1 MKKIHMA
8 ILGSGNIAR
17 TMAATMKRMKNVQC
31 YGVASRDLEKAK
43 TFAAEYGFKKAYGSY
58 EELVK
63 DPKVELIYVATPHSH
78 HFEHA
83 KLCIDNG
90 KPVICEKAFT
100 ANAKQ
105 AIELIEYARSKE
117 VFITEA
123 IWTRY
128 MPMVATI
135 KGMIGSG
142 IIGEPTYLT
151 CNLGYMI
158 EHVQRLQDPALA
170 GGALLDVGVYT
181 LNFAS
186 MIFGDKIKKITS
198 SCTYTQSGVD
208 ASNAVAILFEDGKIA
223 NIGSTMRGV
232 SDRKGIIYGTSGYVI
247 VENINNFESVKA
259 FDAENKEIACIKR
272 PKQITGFE
280 YEVQA
285 CIDALEKGQLEC
297 AQMPHNEIIRI
308 MKIMDS
314 LRKEW
319 GIQFPFEKE

>member
-17 TMAATMKRMKNVQC
+17 TMATTMKRMKNVQC

-43 TFAAEYGFKKAYGSY
+43 VFASEYGFKKAYGSY
-58 EELVK
+58 EELVN

-83 KLCIDNG
+83 KLCISHG

-105 AIELIEYARSKE
+105 AEELIAYAEEKG

-123 IWTRY
+123 MWIRY
-128 MPMVATI
+128 MPMVASI

-142 IIGEPTYLT
+142 IIGDPVYLT

-186 MIFGDKIKKITS
+186 IIFGDKIKKVTS
-198 SCTYTQSGVD
+198 SCTYTESGMD
-208 ASNAVAILFEDGKIA
+208 ASNAISIVYDDGKIA
-223 NIGSTMRGV
+223 NIGSTMRGI
-232 SDRKGIIYGTSGYVI
+232 SDRKGIIYGTNGYVI
-247 VENINNFESVKA
+247 VENINNFDSVKA
-259 FDAENKEIACIKR
+259 YNAENKEIAYIKK

-285 CIDALEKGQLEC
+285 CIDALEKGQIEC
-297 AQMPHNEIIRI
+297 PQMPHKEIIRI
-308 MKIMDS
+308 MQMMDS
-314 LRKEW
+314 LRHEW
-319 GIQFPFEKE
+319 GIQFPFEQ